1 MCTGGIYWANIGR
14 IVYGISETRLLALT
28 GADDKNPTFSMGADK
43 VIAAGQKDI
52 QLEGPVPEVEA
63 EIVEVHR
70 GFWNNG

>member
-1 MCTGGIYWANIGR
+1 M
-14 IVYGISETRLLALT
+14 ALT

-52 QLEGPVPEVEA
+52 QLEGPVPEVEE

-70 GFWNNG
+70 GFWNN